1 MLKTQRCF
9 FMVQDRHIN
18 SERLHFKAESG
29 FKKGVSQN
37 PNCFNFIV
45 CVDGEVDW
53 QLGCDSMN
61 FVTWS

>member
-45 CVDGEVDW
+45 CVDGEVD
-53 QLGCDSMN
+53 
-61 FVTWS
+61 